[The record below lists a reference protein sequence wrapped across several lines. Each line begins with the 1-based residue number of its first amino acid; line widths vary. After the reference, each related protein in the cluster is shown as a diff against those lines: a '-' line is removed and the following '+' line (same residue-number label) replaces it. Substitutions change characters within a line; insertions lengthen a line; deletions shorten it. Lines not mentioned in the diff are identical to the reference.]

1 MTTKKLHSLF
11 LNSSGVSTDTRK
23 IKKNQIYFAL
33 KGDNYDGNNYADKA
47 LEKGAL
53 KAVINKQ
60 QENMKN
66 KILVKD
72 VLKSLQNLATYHREY
87 LELPIIAITGSN
99 GKTTTKRLVD
109 EVLSQKFNVRSTRGN
124 LNNHIGVPLSLL
136 ELDHKTEIGIIE
148 MGANHQKEI
157 EFLSNLTKPDFG
169 YITNFGKAHLEG
181 FGGIKGV
188 IKGKSELYDH
198 LKLHN
203 KVAFVNAD
211 DTKQMQKLKNT
222 KKYSFGE
229 AEQADLNIYFK
240 KAEPV
245 VELEFQ
251 GIDIKSKLIGS
262 YNFRNIAAAVGIG
275 TYFGVDA
282 LDIKSAI
289 QKFEAKDNRS
299 QVKIT
304 AHNTLISDA
313 YNANPTSME
322 AALRSFDHQEADV
335 KVAILG
341 DMYELGGD
349 KIKEHQAVANLAKKL
364 SLDNVLFCGEI
375 FSKAL
380 VNSDL
385 KTFKNFNTLKKHLKN
400 NPIKNAHILIK
411 ASRGMALERLHDVL

>member
-11 LNSSGVSTDTRK
+11 LNSSGLSTDTRK

-33 KGDNYDGNNYADKA
+33 KGDNFDGNNYADEA

-322 AALRSFDHQEADV
+322 AALRSFDHQEADI

-341 DMYELGGD
+341 DMYELGDD

-364 SLDNVLFCGEI
+364 SLDSVLFCGEI

-380 VNSDL
+380 ENSDL